1 MFKDIIT
8 FYDRRTGNI
17 KYIYKELKSIGIFL
31 PKEFILIK
39 SFSKHARII
48 NGTIKNEDYNVSLN
62 IKNYILKTNIETVY
76 YKNMTFQTYTF
87 NKFITRVINS

>member
-1 MFKDIIT
+1 MIEEQVISS
-8 FYDRRTGNI
+8 
-17 KYIYKELKSIGIFL
+17 IYKELKSIGIFL